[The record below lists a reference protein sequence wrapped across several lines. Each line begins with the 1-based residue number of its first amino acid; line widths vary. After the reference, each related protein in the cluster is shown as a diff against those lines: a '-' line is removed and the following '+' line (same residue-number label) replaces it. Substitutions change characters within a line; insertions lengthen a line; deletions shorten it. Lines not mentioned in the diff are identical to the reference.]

1 MTSQFQEAEQFFFFF
16 FLADFL
22 SAAQDPKTKGIKYT
36 PRGREALS
44 QERDNNRRNSPEG
57 MRTKEEIYPM

>member
-1 MTSQFQEAEQFFFFF
+1 MSLAPVWFSISLT
-16 FLADFL
+16 ADFL